1 LARKCDRARKRSDG
15 KWNAGIHQD
24 LAGAEDC
31 LREAAVEP
39 KSKLEYLALLDCEKA
54 LASAAEGREDALK
67 NNASQEGPCA
77 CAGRKWNTPKKNADK
92 KGHGW

>member
-1 LARKCDRARKRSDG
+1 LAAHFAAQISCILARSGAYLPVVEGPRLTGPDRDAEIVRRN
-15 KWNAGIHQD
+15 NA
-24 LAGAEDC
+24 
-31 LREAAVEP
+31 V
-39 KSKLEYLALLDCEKA
+39 A